1 MNKLIVDFAVGSSPQ
16 VVELNT
22 EEVASRQ
29 AEEQAWTDGQ
39 ADRDL
44 ADLRTERNRL
54 LTETDYWTLS
64 DTADA
69 TDAQLAYRIA
79 LRNITLTY
87 TSLDDVVWPV
97 KP

>member
-1 MNKLIVDFAVGSSPQ
+1 MKKYVNSELVDMTA
-16 VVELNT
+16 
-22 EEVASRQ
+22 EEISERE

-54 LTETDYWTLS
+54 LAETDYWTLS
-64 DTADA
+64 DTSDA

-79 LRNITLTY
+79 LRNIPLTY
-87 TSLDDVVWPV
+87 TSLNDVVWPT

>member
-29 AEEQAWTDGQ
+29 AEEQAWTNGQ

-54 LTETDYWTLS
+54 LAETDFYGNS
-64 DTADA
+64 DVTMSDA
-69 TDAQLAYRIA
+69 ITTYRQA
-79 LRNITLTY
+79 LRDITNTY
-87 TSLDDVVWPV
+87 TSLNDVVWPV

>member
-44 ADLRTERNRL
+44 VELRTERNRL
-54 LTETDYWTLS
+54 LAETDFYGNS
-64 DTADA
+64 DVTMSDA
-69 TDAQLAYRIA
+69 ITTYRQA
-79 LRNITLTY
+79 LRDMTNTY
-87 TSLDDVVWPV
+87 TSLNDVVWPV